1 MVMQG
6 LADYEIIK
14 SGISVVVILYLLC
27 SAVSFLI
34 YSMSKNYQKTEGI
47 INTNTSNQTQTII
60 YTVDKEY
67 IQIVPFQITNINNVT
82 TSNPV
87 YQTGNCIVY
96 YAKNNPNDYNINTN
110 PVLVLK
116 IASGFLCFL
125 VIIGI
130 LWFLFLR
137 SNKGVAGVL
146 GGINAANIV
155 SNSFLNTK

>member
-1 MVMQG
+1 
-6 LADYEIIK
+6 
-14 SGISVVVILYLLC
+14 
-27 SAVSFLI
+27 
-34 YSMSKNYQKTEGI
+34 MSKNYQKTEGI
-47 INTNTSNQTQTII
+47 INTNTSNQTQTLT

-67 IQIVPFQITNINNVT
+67 IKIIPFQITNINNVT

-110 PVLVLK
+110 PVFILE
-116 IASGFLCFL
+116 IASGFLCLL

-137 SNKGVAGVL
+137 SNRGVAGVL
-146 GGINAANIV
+146 GGIDAAQTV
-155 SNSFLNTK
+155 SDSFLRR

>member
-1 MVMQG
+1 MQG
-6 LADYEIIK
+6 LADYKIIK
-14 SGISVVVILYLLC
+14 SGISVVVIFYLLC
-27 SAVSFLI
+27 SAISFLI

-47 INTNTSNQTQTII
+47 INTNTSNQTQTLT

-67 IQIVPFQITNINNVT
+67 IKIIPFQITNINNVT

-110 PVLVLK
+110 PVFILE
-116 IASGFLCFL
+116 IASGFLCLL

-137 SNKGVAGVL
+137 SNRGVAGVL
-146 GGINAANIV
+146 GGIDAAQTV
-155 SNSFLNTK
+155 SDSFLRR

>member
-1 MVMQG
+1 MQG
-6 LADYEIIK
+6 LADYKIIK
-14 SGISVVVILYLLC
+14 SGISVVVIFYLLC
-27 SAVSFLI
+27 SAISFLI

-47 INTNTSNQTQTII
+47 INTITSNQTQTLT

-67 IQIVPFQITNINNVT
+67 IKIIPFQITNINNVT

-110 PVLVLK
+110 PVFILE
-116 IASGFLCFL
+116 IASGFLCLL

-137 SNKGVAGVL
+137 SNRGVAGVL
-146 GGINAANIV
+146 GGIDAAQTV
-155 SNSFLNTK
+155 SDSFLRR